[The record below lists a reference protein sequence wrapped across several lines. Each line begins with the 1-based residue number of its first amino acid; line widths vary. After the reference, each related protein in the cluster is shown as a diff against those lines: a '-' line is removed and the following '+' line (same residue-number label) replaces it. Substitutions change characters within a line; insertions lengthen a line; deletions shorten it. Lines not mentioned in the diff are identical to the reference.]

1 MWGRMGLTALEASA
15 ASVEA
20 RLIGPGSPFHIE
32 RSERG
37 TRAFVN
43 GPHGLSDLYSR
54 AARNGDRPLLTS
66 GDKTW
71 SYDEVFGRAFGLA
84 RGLRGEGLGGQ
95 RIGLMLVEPAEWLTW
110 FIAITAAGASCVL
123 PSPGASLEAASALF
137 ETAGC
142 EAIVARNS
150 PFMERIVGRQ
160 LLDIRLESPPVEQ
173 EAMIAFTSG
182 STGTPKGVRHS
193 HRSLLSGYRN
203 MMLGG
208 AIGAAMQRHVGTAR
222 PPQRPAPAATMLLAP
237 LNYIAGYSAA
247 LLAIGNGGHL
257 VVPKDPEDIG
267 ELAASIH
274 ALSPQALVG
283 AQAPLLRQLIR
294 LPDLSLLASLK
305 RLQLQGAAVQSN
317 LVVELAARLPDVDL
331 AVGYGLTETAGAIA
345 SAPIGALEGLG
356 GGCGRIVPSADLRVV
371 GADGRVLSSGEVG
384 QIEVRGD
391 MVMLGYLDER
401 ANDRAFTP
409 DGWLRSGDVGRVE
422 AERWLCVLDRD
433 DDGRPQNE
441 ALEVYRGAVEDAVRR
456 QSGVDDAVVV
466 LASQELILYVQV
478 RSGDTLD
485 QSATEGA
492 VRRASGWRGD
502 VVIREASDFPRTAS
516 GKIDRRGL
524 GAAS

>member
-1 MWGRMGLTALEASA
+1 MGRTALEASA
-15 ASVEA
+15 APVEA

-54 AARNGDRPLLTS
+54 AARNGDRPFLTS
-66 GDKTW
+66 GDATW
-71 SYDEVFGRAFGLA
+71 SYDEIFGRALGLA
-84 RGLRGEGLGGQ
+84 RWLQEEGLPGE
-95 RIGLMLVEPAEWLTW
+95 RIGLLLDEPAEWLTW

-123 PSPGASLEAASALF
+123 PSPGANLEAASALF

-142 EAIVARNS
+142 ESIVAQNS
-150 PFMERIVGRQ
+150 PFMERIAGRQ
-160 LLDIRLESPPVEQ
+160 RLDIRLEASPVEQ
-173 EAMIAFTSG
+173 EAIIAFTSG

-193 HRSLLSGYRN
+193 QRSLLSGYRN

-208 AIGAAMQRHVGTAR
+208 AIGAAMQRHAGTFR
-222 PPQRPAPAATMLLAP
+222 PPHRPTPATTMLLAP
-237 LNYIAGYSAA
+237 LNYIAGYSAV
-247 LLAIGNGGHL
+247 LLALGNGGHL
-257 VVPKDPEDIG
+257 VVPKDLEDVG

-283 AQAPLLRQLIR
+283 AQPPLLRRLIR
-294 LPDLSLLASLK
+294 LPDLSLIASLK
-305 RLQLQGAAVQSN
+305 RLQLQGASVQSN
-317 LVVELAARLPDVDL
+317 LVGELAERLPDVDL

-345 SAPIGALEGLG
+345 SAPIGALEGLD

-371 GADGRVLSSGEVG
+371 GADGRILSSGEVG

-401 ANDRAFTP
+401 ANDRAFAP
-409 DGWLRSGDVGRVE
+409 DGWLRTGDVGRVE

-433 DDGRPQNE
+433 DNERQQNE
-441 ALEVYRGAVEDAVRR
+441 SVEVYRGAVEDAVRR
-456 QSGVDDAVVV
+456 QPGVDDAVAV
-466 LASQELILYVQV
+466 LASQDLVLYVQV
-478 RSGDTLD
+478 RLGETLD
-485 QSATEGA
+485 QSATEAA

-502 VVIREASDFPRTAS
+502 VVIRQASDFPRTAS
-516 GKIDRRGL
+516 GKIDRRVL